1 MIKIP
6 KDLENPI
13 DNVIIDSCEPMS
25 IFFRQLH
32 LNPNDIT
39 TLSMIFGILSI
50 ILLYKGK
57 TVTAVSCYFISYV
70 FDVLDGYYARKYK
83 MCTQFG
89 DIYDH
94 IKDWVVNITYVIVLF
109 IRNKHKLTTLQWI
122 LVLIVVLILIG
133 LQSIY
138 FGAQER
144 YYGKLDLCPSLAW
157 LGSFVKTKEQAK
169 RFLSVIRFFG
179 CGTFIITIIIFTV
192 WIEYKK

>member
-1 MIKIP
+1 MSSSLCIKYTIC
-6 KDLENPI
+6 N
-13 DNVIIDSCEPMS
+13 
-25 IFFRQLH
+25 
-32 LNPNDIT
+32 
-39 TLSMIFGILSI
+39 
-50 ILLYKGK
+50 
-57 TVTAVSCYFISYV
+57 SYS
-70 FDVLDGYYARKYK
+70 
-83 MCTQFG
+83 
-89 DIYDH
+89 
-94 IKDWVVNITYVIVLF
+94 IVLF